1 MKNIMKP
8 IIEFG
13 PVAIFFYFF
22 LKTGSIQ
29 DAIIP
34 LMIASVI
41 AIIISYISEKKIPR
55 MLLFSSF
62 LILLFFC

>member
-1 MKNIMKP
+1 MKNILKP

-34 LMIASVI
+34 LMVASVI
-41 AIIISYISEKKIPR
+41 AMIISYISEKKYHPC
-55 MLLFSSF
+55 
-62 LILLFFC
+62 FCLAQF